1 MLNGKQRRY
10 LRSIAVTTRAVVQI
24 GKDGLSS
31 NLIESVH
38 LALEAHELVK
48 ISVLKNCDESVK
60 EMALDVAGMTNSE
73 VVQIVG
79 RTIVLFRRSKK
90 RIIEL

>member
-1 MLNGKQRRY
+1 MLSGKQKRY
-10 LRSIAVTTRAVVQI
+10 LRSLGVTTRAVVQI
-24 GKDGLSS
+24 GKDGLSA
-31 NLIESVH
+31 NLVESVD

-48 ISVLKNCDESVK
+48 ISVLKNCTENVK
-60 EMALDVAGMTNSE
+60 EMALDMAGMTNSE

-79 RTIVLFRRSKK
+79 RMILLYRKSKK

>member
-1 MLNGKQRRY
+1 M
-10 LRSIAVTTRAVVQI
+10 TTRAIIQI
-24 GKDGLSS
+24 GKDGLSA
-31 NLIESVH
+31 NLIETVD

-48 ISVLKNCDESVK
+48 ISVLKNCDDNVK
-60 EMALDVAGMTNSE
+60 EMALDMAGMTNSE